1 MSEEIPRAASPRQL
15 KLFHMENPLTL
26 RFGNDFFR
34 SLPEGPGVYFFH
46 GSDGRLLYIGQSSN
60 LRARLGSYRHVDQSR
75 HPKRTV
81 RLVARVTRIEW
92 KECATADEAVE
103 LESTL
108 LLEYRPPF
116 NRAGVWKGEPWWLA
130 VEAEPTSLTLR
141 LLRESYP
148 GSFGPLPPSSR
159 HTLGTIVRALLRTTS
174 PKWTLSEFPRG
185 LISSAFPL
193 VCSLQLPST
202 SNFVESL
209 KAALAGDLVAL
220 LAELEALPPPATIT
234 EQTYWQ
240 EERERLEKL
249 RANSVPPSGNGSLT
263 EKPTS
268 SITAV

>member
-1 MSEEIPRAASPRQL
+1 MSEELPRAASPRQL
-15 KLFHMENPLTL
+15 KLFHLENPLTL

-75 HPKRTV
+75 HPKRTL
-81 RLVARVTRIEW
+81 RLVARVTRIDW

-116 NRAGVWKGEPWWLA
+116 NRAGVWKGDPWWLVIE
-130 VEAEPTSLTLR
+130 VETSNLTLR
-141 LLRESYP
+141 LQRDTSP
-148 GSFGPLPPSSR
+148 GSLGPLPPSSR
-159 HTLGTIVRALLRTTS
+159 HTLGTVIRALLRTAS
-174 PKWTLSEFPRG
+174 PTWTLSEFPRG
-185 LISSAFPL
+185 LISSTFPL
-193 VCSLQLPST
+193 VCRLQVPSP
-202 SNFVESL
+202 SIFVEGL
-209 KAALAGDLVAL
+209 KAAFAGDLVAL
-220 LAELEALPPPATIT
+220 LAELEALPQPATIT

-249 RANSVPPSGNGSLT
+249 LLQGQKLRMTDNH
-263 EKPTS
+263 
-268 SITAV
+268 